1 MQSEGFCDVYY
12 FPVPVNCIRPGRF
25 DSASLCLDCRA
36 LQGRQGTVKTRAT
49 LVSCSLATY
58 LFRVAHH
65 CLVSIASTMSHRSCG
80 F

>member
-12 FPVPVNCIRPGRF
+12 FPVPVNCIRPRRF

-49 LVSCSLATY
+49 LVSCSLAIY

-65 CLVSIASTMSHRSCG
+65 CLVSIAPTMSHRPSG